1 MLRASDKPTSQDGC
15 EKVERN
21 ARVYPSCR
29 SETGTHTD
37 SCTSET
43 HIKSRLL
50 AAAKGYKHKPPQ
62 LGPPRLQT
70 SFLCSFKQHV
80 LINKLLNKSIRFLTH
95 RLSHKLNKHMQLLKP
110 GTTLKT
116 HSDPCAETGWF
127 TQKGGAQSAFPS
139 WLTQVCHHFNYDLL
153 LDKSRHAIAMGEG
166 ELCVL
171 KRRMRLAQRSPR
183 QSLELSNFHNTKQSA
198 VIVSQEPLKPTIES
212 AARN

>member
-1 MLRASDKPTSQDGC
+1 MKASCWRPVDGRPAGGKKKKKAKKKEIEDTRWLSVLVTCMLRASDKPTSQDGC

-139 WLTQVCHHFNYDLL
+139 
-153 LDKSRHAIAMGEG
+153 
-166 ELCVL
+166 
-171 KRRMRLAQRSPR
+171 
-183 QSLELSNFHNTKQSA
+183 
-198 VIVSQEPLKPTIES
+198 
-212 AARN
+212 